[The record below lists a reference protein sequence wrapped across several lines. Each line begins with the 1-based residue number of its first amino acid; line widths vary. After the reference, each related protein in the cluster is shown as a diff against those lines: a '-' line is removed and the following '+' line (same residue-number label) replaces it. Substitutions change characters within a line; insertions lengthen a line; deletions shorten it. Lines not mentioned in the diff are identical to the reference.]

1 MHELSIVMGILEI
14 ANKYASEAK
23 ASKIDEIELDI
34 GVLSTVEMNAF
45 EFAWN
50 QGIKNTMLEG
60 SIKTINRIPGK
71 ASCIECNTTFP
82 IENVYD
88 PCPVCGNNLISILQ
102 GKELKVK
109 SLIVT

>member
-14 ANKYASEAK
+14 AQQYAKEAEAK
-23 ASKIDEIELDI
+23 KIDEIELDI

-45 EFAWN
+45 DFAWN
-50 QGIKNTMLEG
+50 QGVKNTLLDG
-60 SIKTINRIPGK
+60 AVRKVNRIPGK
-71 ASCIECNTTFP
+71 ALCMDCDTTFD
-82 IENVYD
+82 IINVFD
-88 PCPVCGNNLISILQ
+88 PCPSCASHLIGITQ

>member
-1 MHELSIVMGILEI
+1 MHELSIVMGILDI
-14 ANKYASEAK
+14 AKKYAAEAD

-50 QGIKNTMLEG
+50 QGIKNTILEG
-60 SIKTINRIPGK
+60 SIKKVNRISGK
-71 ASCIECNTTFP
+71 ASCIDCNNTFD
-82 IENVYD
+82 IENVFD